1 MEKPTPH
8 AKLIDQ
14 LGGPT
19 VLAARLGIA
28 NRQTVAIWKVR
39 GIPAKW
45 LLKYPRVFR
54 SKKGK

>member
-1 MEKPTPH
+1 MKKPTPH

-45 LLKYPRVFR
+45 LLSHPRVFR
-54 SKKGK
+54 VKKK

>member
-1 MEKPTPH
+1 MKKPNPH
-8 AKLIDQ
+8 AALIDQ

-45 LLKYPRVFR
+45 LLKHPRLFR
-54 SKKGK
+54 LKK